1 MRAPSKIL
9 VSVLAA
15 FLAVGTAL
23 GACGGGSDSPPGP
36 LAKHFDD
43 MYLAKIPP
51 AEQPSVVQAQHDWSV
66 ARMENATAEA
76 NFNESATHLSVAQN
90 DQKAAH
96 LGVESAVANKKAAES
111 SADTNRVNDAT
122 KNLHTAED
130 LAKAADAR
138 VKYIEAYRGYLQVAM
153 RHAQENMY
161 WREAQYEVAK
171 AQLGQ
176 SNHIAPK
183 GVEFD
188 TFPRQEQERRKRTDS
203 AKERLD
209 TEKGRVQSAR
219 ENWMKAQETAD
230 REYGR
235 PANFPDPMAAKSRS
249 SGSSQ

>member
-9 VSVLAA
+9 VPAVLAA
-15 FLAVGTAL
+15 LLAL
-23 GACGGGSDSPPGP
+23 GACGGGGDSPPGP

-76 NFNESATHLSVAQN
+76 NYNESATQLSVAQN

-96 LGVESAVANKKAAES
+96 LGVDSAVANKKAAEA
-111 SADTNRVNDAT
+111 SADTNRINDAAR
-122 KNLHTAED
+122 NLHTAED

-153 RHAQENMY
+153 RHAQETMY

-176 SNHIAPK
+176 GNHIAPK

-188 TFPRQEQERRKRTDS
+188 AFPRQEQERRKRTDT

-209 TEKGRVQSAR
+209 TEKGHVQNAR
-219 ENWMKAQETAD
+219 ENWVKAQEIAD

-235 PANFPDPMAAKSRS
+235 PANFPDPMATRS
-249 SGSSQ
+249 GPSGSSQ